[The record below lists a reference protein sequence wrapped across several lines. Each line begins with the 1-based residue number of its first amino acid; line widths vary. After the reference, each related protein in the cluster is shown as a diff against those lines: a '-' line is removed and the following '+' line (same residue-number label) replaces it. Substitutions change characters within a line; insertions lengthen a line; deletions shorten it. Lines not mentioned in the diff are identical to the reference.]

1 MRGEYLHIVNTAAYS
16 QAVEVEQC
24 EEEGRPCR
32 TDTDAPYSGNTGCR
46 QKYATYKLYAIS
58 GNNTSRHTASQ
69 TPSLLVA
76 KTFAIFEAN
85 IFLLG

>member
-58 GNNTSRHTASQ
+58 GNNTSATKRVIRMQ
-69 TPSLLVA
+69 KLLRS
-76 KTFAIFEAN
+76 KYIF
-85 IFLLG
+85 ISFYV